1 MRRLL
6 TLLACAWF
14 LSAPALAQV
23 GPDIE
28 RAESLFTARK
38 YSDALRV
45 VDTAFRKQGLPRL
58 SVIKLYE
65 LQGICAAQLNQDV
78 KAKTAF
84 QNMLQLDPKR
94 ELPKFALQAP
104 VTAAFRKAKDWADGR
119 SALDFMAAA
128 PLTDEQGRVVQIAAK
143 VKNDAMKLSRKV
155 RFHVKADGNV
165 WTELDMEVAASF
177 SAAATDATVVEWWAE
192 LMGDR
197 EAVLAS
203 LGSERNP
210 IRNSAKA
217 VAAPEE
223 EKNSVLSVTEQP
235 KEPEDPVKPEEHF
248 SAPVPV
254 VDLRPPPR
262 SGSVLKPVA
271 YGLWGGAA
279 GALGVGLYFGYQSN
293 AARSKVTGAIAKAGG
308 QPVTDITQEE
318 AYRLEKQSQGDALK
332 ANILFGTAAGL
343 AVAGGICFWLGLDGD
358 DNVAIAPMP
367 NGAAVVGRW

>member
-14 LSAPALAQV
+14 ISSPALAQV

-28 RAESLFTARK
+28 RAESLFSARK
-38 YSDALRV
+38 YGDALRV
-45 VDTAFRKQGLPRL
+45 VETAFRKQGLSRL

-65 LQGICAAQLNQDV
+65 LQGSCAAQLNQDG

-94 ELPKFALQAP
+94 ELPKFASQAP
-104 VTAAFRKAKDWADGR
+104 VTAAYRKAKDWADGR
-119 SALDFMAAA
+119 SPLDFMAAP
-128 PLTDEQGRVVQIAAK
+128 PLTDEQGKVVQIAAK

-177 SAAATDATVVEWWAE
+177 AAAATDAMVVEWWAE

-210 IRNSAKA
+210 IRNSTKPAP
-217 VAAPEE
+217 VPEE
-223 EKNSVLSVTEQP
+223 EKNSVLTVTEP
-235 KEPEDPVKPEEHF
+235 LKEPEDPVKPEERYQEP
-248 SAPVPV
+248 APA
-254 VDLRPPPR
+254 VDLHTPPP

-293 AARSKVTGAIAKAGG
+293 AARSKVTSAVAKAGG

-318 AYRLEKQSQGDALK
+318 AYRLEKQSQGDAFK

-343 AVAGGICFWLGLDGD
+343 AVAGGICFWLGLDND
-358 DNVAIAPMP
+358 DSVAIAPMP
-367 NGAAVVGRW
+367 NGAAVVGTW